1 MNDEAGNTE
10 LTKLEARPNKLP
22 IPLEFAQ
29 WRSTRRTNRVLS
41 DARTHIYEHPEYGW
55 DCHVKLY
62 EDASGNCRLR
72 YTDTYGDQC
81 VRSFSGRGY
90 AEGALYALIRAGFVC
105 V

>member
-10 LTKLEARPNKLP
+10 LTKAEARPNKLP
-22 IPLEFAQ
+22 VPLEFAQ
-29 WRSTRRTNRVLS
+29 WRTTRKTSRVLS

-55 DCHVKLY
+55 VYHVKLY

-81 VRSFSGRGY
+81 VRAFSGRGY

-105 V
+105 E